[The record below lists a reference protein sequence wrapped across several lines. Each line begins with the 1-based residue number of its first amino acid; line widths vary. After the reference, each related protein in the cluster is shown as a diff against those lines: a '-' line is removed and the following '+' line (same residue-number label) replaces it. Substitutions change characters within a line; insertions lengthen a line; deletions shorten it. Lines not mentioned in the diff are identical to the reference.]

1 MCKSRNHFDFQHTSC
16 IRGICYAYDDL
27 WRSTRSLKST
37 KKKSFQLLN
46 HVQPMETI
54 STVPIEGNVNQSVEE
69 TKIDD

>member
-1 MCKSRNHFDFQHTSC
+1 MPMMTFEEAHVQ
-16 IRGICYAYDDL
+16 
-27 WRSTRSLKST
+27 LKST